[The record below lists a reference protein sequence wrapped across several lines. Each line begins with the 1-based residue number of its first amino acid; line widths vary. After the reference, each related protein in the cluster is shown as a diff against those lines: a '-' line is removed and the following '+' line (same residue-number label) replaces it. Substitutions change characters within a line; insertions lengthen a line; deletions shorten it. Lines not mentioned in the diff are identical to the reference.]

1 MSVRVLQICA
11 SLSRGGGVQ
20 TVLQNYYAHMNQEE
34 YIFDFVVMGP
44 EVGELEEW
52 FVSRGSR
59 VYHVTPRRVSF
70 RKNTEELKQIM
81 KRGNYDVVHCHQD
94 YKSLISI
101 IIAKMYGVKT
111 RIVHCHQALPEESAK
126 SRIIRSL
133 STLLIKCFANIFI
146 ACGEGA
152 AKWLYGE
159 RMLKTGKV
167 IILNNAIDL
176 DKYAFLK
183 EKRKQIR
190 FELGLENKLVLGNV
204 ARITGVK
211 NHKLLVDVFAKFHQQ
226 KDQSV
231 LLLVGNGDL
240 MDEIKDYCKSLRLDE
255 SVIFLGARAD
265 IHELLSAM
273 DVFVLTSMAE
283 GLGLVIIESQANG
296 LPAVCSP
303 FVPREVGLQRN
314 VLFVPENDYEN
325 TEVWCSVIEKALDIG
340 RLEDAAVLTHA
351 SYDIRQEAKKLEEI
365 YGKQKETV
373 NQMNSLTI

>member
-11 SLSRGGGVQ
+11 SLTRGGGVQ
-20 TVLQNYYAHMNQEE
+20 TVLQNYYTHMNQEE
-34 YIFDFVVMGP
+34 YIFDFVVMGA

-52 FVSRGSR
+52 FTSRGSR
-59 VYHVTPRRVSF
+59 IYHVTPRGVSF
-70 RKNTEELKQIM
+70 SKNTKELKGII

-94 YKSLISI
+94 YKSLISL
-101 IIAKMYGVKT
+101 IIAKLYGVRT
-111 RIVHCHQALPEESAK
+111 RIVHCHQAIPKESAL
-126 SRIIRSL
+126 RRVIRGL
-133 STLLIKCFANIFI
+133 STLLIRCFANIFI

-167 IILNNAIDL
+167 IILNNAIAL
-176 DKYAFLK
+176 EKFAFSE
-183 EKRKQIR
+183 EKRKQTR
-190 FELGLENKLVLGNV
+190 VALGLENKLVLGNV

-211 NHKLLVDVFAKFHQQ
+211 NHKLLVDVFARFHQQ

-240 MDEIKDYCKSLRLDE
+240 MDEIKDYCKSLGLDE

-265 IHELLSAM
+265 IHELLAAM
-273 DVFVLTSMAE
+273 DVFVLTSLAE
-283 GLGLVIIESQANG
+283 GLGLVVIESQANG
-296 LPAVCSP
+296 LPTVCSP
-303 FVPREVGLQRN
+303 FVPREAGLQRN

-325 TEVWCSVIEKALDIG
+325 TEAWCSVIGKALDIG
-340 RLEDAAVLTHA
+340 RLEDTAVLTQA
-351 SYDIRQEAKKLEEI
+351 GFDIRRESKKLEEI

-373 NQMNSLTI
+373 PQMHSVSI